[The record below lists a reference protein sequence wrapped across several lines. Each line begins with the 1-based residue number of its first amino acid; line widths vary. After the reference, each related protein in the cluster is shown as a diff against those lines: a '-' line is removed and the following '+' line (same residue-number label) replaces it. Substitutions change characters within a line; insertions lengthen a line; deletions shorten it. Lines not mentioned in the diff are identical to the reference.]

1 MIGILELPA
10 HLAGC
15 ITGRASEVAQPWGTW
30 VVVQHCSCSSTVSS
44 IEALTLITAVAERT
58 VLAEGIG
65 AAPHLHRKMLTVSRG
80 ARGLPSVLGLLGCL
94 SAPSGCTHTHHCQLL
109 KDCREQARET
119 ARNMVPQVW
128 GSPHIPE
135 PFAVPP
141 RALQERVLAE
151 GVQSLGHSNRSGS
164 GSCPLASESA
174 AVASRWRKYTR
185 DPAALLSSLTTPRR
199 LPHRLRGH

>member
-44 IEALTLITAVAERT
+44 VEALTLITAVAERT

-65 AAPHLHRKMLTVSRG
+65 AAPPLHRKMLTVSRG

-128 GSPHIPE
+128 ARRIYLSHLRC
-135 PFAVPP
+135 P
-141 RALQERVLAE
+141 RGHRRSECLLRVSRVWGTQTGLDQVLA
-151 GVQSLGHSNRSGS
+151 L
-164 GSCPLASESA
+164 
-174 AVASRWRKYTR
+174 W
-185 DPAALLSSLTTPRR
+185 LLNQR
-199 LPHRLRGH
+199 L